1 VKLKFNL
8 VGAIFLALFL
18 GGVFANN
25 LHAMQI
31 IGTSGS
37 KIFGEVIATFEK
49 PWALS
54 LINNDTMLITTK
66 DGTLWLVDAS
76 GFKKPVGNVPEVS
89 GWRSRRAW

>member
-1 VKLKFNL
+1 MKLKFNL

-18 GGVFANN
+18 GGDFANN

-31 IGTSGS
+31 IGTSGT
-37 KIFGEVIATFEK
+37 KIFGEVIATFDK

-66 DGTLWLVDAS
+66 YGTLS
-76 GFKKPVGNVPEVS
+76 VS
-89 GWRSRRAW
+89 YTHLRAHET